1 MANLDVRMAAKR
13 AGIPLWRVAQML
25 QISEASMTR
34 MLRLELSPED
44 KARILRA
51 IENAAH
57 GDRAE
62 QLILK

>member
-1 MANLDVRMAAKR
+1 MANSDIRKAAKEK
-13 AGIPLWRVAQML
+13 GIPLWRVAQML

-34 MLRLELSPED
+34 MLRIELSPED